1 MRDVHVAAFGRLR
14 SGGLKPTLRL
24 LVFLCACLPACALAE
39 CRVARVAQM
48 PLTVDH
54 NRLFV
59 PVTVNETAGKFMVDT
74 GAFHSL
80 IDAGFASRAG
90 VRMDAH
96 QPRYILGG
104 FGGNS
109 LPVQAGR
116 LRMFEFAGAKIPDR
130 EMPIYD
136 FSEDFASDGLPVDG
150 LLGADMLNLLDVE
163 LDFPGK
169 TLSLWRLF
177 DCHDIEPL
185 HWSGDYASIPMPRQ
199 SDKHVKI
206 PIWLDGADM
215 DALLDTGAGGL
226 HLSHEAALRAGATED
241 QLAHDPVMEG
251 AGIGGKGHSL
261 RHRFHV
267 LLVGRDEYHDI
278 DAAVSDKPDRASPVF
293 EKYDAI
299 IGLRYLFHHRV
310 WISYGTETLFLQA
323 LPK

>member
-1 MRDVHVAAFGRLR
+1 MKEVYMRLPVLLALVSTCLFPAVASAQ
-14 SGGLKPTLRL
+14 
-24 LVFLCACLPACALAE
+24 

-48 PLTVDH
+48 PMTVEH

-90 VRMDAH
+90 VRMDTH
-96 QPRYILGG
+96 QPRYTLGG

-136 FSEDFASDGLPVDG
+136 FSQDFARVGIPVDG

-163 LDFPGK
+163 LDFPGN

-185 HWSGDYASIPMPRQ
+185 HWSGDYASIPMARQ

-206 PIWLDGADM
+206 PIWVDGADM
-215 DALLDTGAGGL
+215 DAMLDTGAGGL
-226 HLSHEAALRAGATED
+226 LLSREAALHAGATED
-241 QLAHDPVMEG
+241 QLGHDPVMEG
-251 AGIGGKGHSL
+251 AGIGGKGTSR

-267 LLVGRDEYHDI
+267 ILIGKDVYHDM
-278 DAAVSDKPDRASPVF
+278 DAAVSDRPADKRGMF
-293 EKYDAI
+293 ENFDAI
-299 IGLRYLFHHRV
+299 VGMRYLFHHRV
-310 WISYGTETLFLQA
+310 WISYGTETLFLQD
-323 LPK
+323 LPKP

>member
-1 MRDVHVAAFGRLR
+1 MHRVRRYAMI
-14 SGGLKPTLRL
+14 L
-24 LVFLCACLPACALAE
+24 LACTWLAPASTWAE

-48 PLTVDH
+48 KLTVEH
-54 NRLFV
+54 NRLYV
-59 PVTVNETAGKFMVDT
+59 PVTVNDTAGEFMVDT

-80 IDAGFASRAG
+80 IDSGFASRAG

-96 QPRYILGG
+96 QPRYSLGG

-116 LRMFEFAGAKIPDR
+116 LRMLEFAGAKIPDR

-136 FSEDFASDGLPVDG
+136 FSQDFARVGVPVDG
-150 LLGADMLNLLDVE
+150 LLGADLLDLLDVE
-163 LDFPGK
+163 LDFSGN

-185 HWSGDYASIPMPRQ
+185 HWSGDYASIPMTRL
-199 SDKHVKI
+199 SDKHIKI

-215 DALLDTGAGGL
+215 DAMLDTGAGGL
-226 HLSHEAALRAGATED
+226 LLSREAALRAGATAEE
-241 QLAHDPVMEG
+241 LAQDRVVEG
-251 AGIGGKGHSL
+251 AGIGGKGTSR
-261 RHRFHV
+261 RHHFHV
-267 LLVGRDEYHDI
+267 LLIGKDEYHDI
-278 DAAVSDKPDRASPVF
+278 DAGVSDKPANASAMF

-299 IGLRYLFHHRV
+299 VGMRYLFHHRV
-310 WISYGTETLFLQA
+310 WISYGTETLFLQT

>member
-1 MRDVHVAAFGRLR
+1 MHRVRRYAMI
-14 SGGLKPTLRL
+14 L
-24 LVFLCACLPACALAE
+24 LACTWLAPASTWAE

-48 PLTVDH
+48 KLTVEH
-54 NRLFV
+54 NRLYV
-59 PVTVNETAGKFMVDT
+59 PVTVNDTAGEFMVDT

-96 QPRYILGG
+96 QPRYSLGG

-116 LRMFEFAGAKIPDR
+116 LRMLEFAGAKIPDR

-136 FSEDFASDGLPVDG
+136 FSQDFARVGVPVDG
-150 LLGADMLNLLDVE
+150 LLGADLLDLLDVE
-163 LDFPGK
+163 LDFAGN

-185 HWSGDYASIPMPRQ
+185 HWSGDYASIPVHRL
-199 SDKHVKI
+199 SDKHIKI

-215 DALLDTGAGGL
+215 DAMLDTGAGGL
-226 HLSHEAALRAGATED
+226 HLSREAALRAGATAD

-251 AGIGGKGHSL
+251 AGIGGKGTSR
-261 RHRFHV
+261 RHHFQI
-267 LLVGRDEYHDI
+267 LLVGKDEYHDI
-278 DAAVSDKPDRASPVF
+278 DAAVSEQPARATRMF
-293 EKYDAI
+293 ENFDAI
-299 IGLRYLFHHRV
+299 LGLRYLMQHRV
-310 WISYGTETLFLQA
+310 WISYGTETLFLQN
-323 LPK
+323 LPKP